1 MRILLSAMTASP
13 FFQERR
19 CTRCLK
25 KRNSTCDGGL
35 GCMDVHN
42 NNRKNP
48 IRFLKVT
55 KAERLEDVNDLFR
68 EYAQS
73 LDIDLCFQ
81 N

>member
-1 MRILLSAMTASP
+1 MRILSSAMTASP

-19 CTRCLK
+19 CTLCLE
-25 KRNSTCDGGL
+25 KRNSTCNGGL
-35 GCMDVHN
+35 ECMDVHN

-48 IRFLKVT
+48 IRFLKVSE
-55 KAERLEDVNDLFR
+55 AERLEDVKDLFR